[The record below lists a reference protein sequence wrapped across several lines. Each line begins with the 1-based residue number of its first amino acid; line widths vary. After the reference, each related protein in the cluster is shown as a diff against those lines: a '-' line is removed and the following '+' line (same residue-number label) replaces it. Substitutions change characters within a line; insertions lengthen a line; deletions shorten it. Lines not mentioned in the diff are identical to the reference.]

1 MILAKIEIV
10 RFLSLEVKK
19 SESSLKANSKRAFFS
34 LFLSY
39 LAFLTFPADQKTLRN
54 GGKCSLDNLT
64 AMAK

>member
-1 MILAKIEIV
+1 MILVKIEIV

-19 SESSLKANSKRAFFS
+19 SESSLKANSKRAFS

>member
-1 MILAKIEIV
+1 MIFVKIEIV
-10 RFLSLEVKK
+10 RFLSRSKK
-19 SESSLKANSKRAFFS
+19 SESSLKANSKRAFL